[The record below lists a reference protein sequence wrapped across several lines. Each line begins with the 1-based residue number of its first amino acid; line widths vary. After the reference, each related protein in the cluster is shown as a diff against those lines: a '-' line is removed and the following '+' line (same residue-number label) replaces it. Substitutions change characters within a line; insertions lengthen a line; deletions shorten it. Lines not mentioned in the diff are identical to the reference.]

1 VIPRTGK
8 ETEMKIVVI
17 GGTGLIGS
25 KSVERL
31 RHNGHD
37 VIAASPSSGVNTLTG
52 DGLAE
57 TLAGAEVV
65 IDLANSPS
73 FEEAA
78 AVAFFETAGR
88 NLLAAEKAAGVGHHV
103 ALSVAGTERLGK
115 SGYFRGKMVQEAL
128 IRDSGV
134 PYTIVHSTQFLD
146 FLGAIASEAADSEVV
161 RVSTGHVQ
169 PIASDDVADAM
180 AEVALAAPANG
191 IVEIAG
197 PERVRMS
204 AIVARYL
211 ALTGD
216 PRPVEASPAARDFGY
231 VLEADTLV
239 PGPGA
244 RIGHN
249 GLEEGHRRSANRTI
263 AAQ

>member
-1 VIPRTGK
+1 MRL
-8 ETEMKIVVI
+8 VVI

-25 KSVERL
+25 KTVERL
-31 RHNGHD
+31 RARGHD
-37 VIAASPSSGVNTLTG
+37 VLAAAPSSGVNTLFG
-52 DGLAE
+52 EGLAAA
-57 TLAGAEVV
+57 LAGANVV

-73 FEEAA
+73 FDEAA

-88 NLLAAEKAAGVGHHV
+88 NLLAAEKVAGVKHHV
-103 ALSVAGTERLGK
+103 ALSVVGTERLGD

-128 IRDSGV
+128 IRASGI

-146 FLGAIASEAADSEVV
+146 FLGAIAQEAADGEVV

-169 PIASDDVADAM
+169 PIASDDVAEAM
-180 AEVALAAPANG
+180 AGIALAAPANG
-191 IVEIAG
+191 VVEIAG
-197 PERVRMS
+197 PERARMS
-204 AIVARYL
+204 DIVARYL

-216 PRPVEASPAARDFGY
+216 PRRVVPSPEARYFGY
-231 VLEADTLV
+231 LLGDDTLV

-244 RIGHN
+244 RLAHA
-249 GLEEGHRRSANRTI
+249 GLEEWYRRTAARKI